1 MFLYMLKFH
10 WKEKKIVVYTF
21 RFQYIIYM
29 KKFID
34 HFQILGNEK
43 KNDVEIIKQACPEQ
57 N

>member
-1 MFLYMLKFH
+1 MLKFH